1 MSLKVIFFSLLLTL
15 VVFIGAFAWALVS
28 GAKAEDEAM
37 QKALDEYLETR
48 ECTRHAPHVCK
59 VNGPCNG
66 LPKSKETK

>member
-37 QKALDEYLETR
+37 QKALDDYI
-48 ECTRHAPHVCK
+48 
-59 VNGPCNG
+59 
-66 LPKSKETK
+66 KSKETK